1 MESEFSHGPS
11 HTNIPLYLANMNIM
25 MAELR
30 RQSTLFRVLHFSHMV
45 KFKDKQRE
53 VEEGRLR
60 FGSYHIIT
68 PLSEK
73 QAH

>member
-1 MESEFSHGPS
+1 
-11 HTNIPLYLANMNIM
+11 